1 MTFQTA
7 ILLPSQ
13 ESLLHRLQH
22 VVLYGQQLTVLTG
35 ETGAGKTTLTTA
47 LVDTLDDVSSALV
60 VCPQHVDSAEIRR
73 KILVQLLTEPVFDD
87 ELPLPETLLRL
98 GDALP
103 SHSHIVLDDA
113 QYLPLELWAECIVL
127 SQLNIAG
134 KKLSLTLT
142 APAEYLNQILTQL
155 PETQRP
161 LLLPVAISPLTL
173 PEREG
178 LYYTLLH
185 RSEETPFTPRDIV
198 KDQLQRQQGTPVEVL
213 NLLYLALHGEAA
225 APKKNPWPV
234 YLAIGACVASLLTSF
249 YWLWAEPEE
258 IMTKSKVQTVAAVRA
273 AAFNTQY
280 GQRLLSAYFEQG
292 SQLRKTLVSPAD
304 AALPATEPKI
314 ESGDQIETLTQA
326 LPDAQPSASPRSQ
339 PASQLKEVSEE
350 QRLQAE
356 ALTYQD
362 ASEPEVAEQ
371 PSQVAGAIEQ
381 TQQSQVS
388 DEARAAKPVETFALV
403 PVSEPKES
411 RKLAASQPHPA
422 GFTLQLATVKR
433 LESLDATIAKLPDV
447 NQVQI
452 ARYKSYWVL
461 LYGQYTDRQAGQQAA
476 LDLAQTSQLAAPW
489 VRAWVDLSGYELQQG
504 AVSREIH

>member
-1 MTFQTA
+1 M
-7 ILLPSQ
+7 
-13 ESLLHRLQH
+13 QH

-142 APAEYLNQILTQL
+142 APADYLNQILTQL

-198 KDQLQRQQGTPVEVL
+198 KDQLLRQQGTPAEVL
-213 NLLYLALHGEAA
+213 NLLYLALHGEPA

-234 YLAIGACVASLLTSF
+234 YLAIGACVAFLLTSL

-280 GQRLLSAYFEQG
+280 GQRLLSVYFEQG
-292 SQLRKTLVSPAD
+292 SQLRKTLASPAD
-304 AALPATEPKI
+304 AALPATEPKE
-314 ESGDQIETLTQA
+314 ESGDQVETPTQA
-326 LPDAQPSASPRSQ
+326 LPDAQLSASPRSQ
-339 PASQLKEVSEE
+339 SAPQLKEVSEE
-350 QRLQAE
+350 QRPQAE
-356 ALTYQD
+356 ALTHQALSANQEVPAHQD

-381 TQQSQVS
+381 TQQRQVS

-403 PVSEPKES
+403 PVSEPRES

-476 LDLAQTSQLAAPW
+476 LDLAQTSQLASPW
-489 VRAWVDLSGYELQQG
+489 VRAWVDLSAYELQQG

>member
-35 ETGAGKTTLTTA
+35 NSGAGKTTLTTA

-87 ELPLPETLLRL
+87 EVPLPETLLRL

-113 QYLPLELWAECIVL
+113 QYLPLELWAECIIL
-127 SQLNIAG
+127 SQLSLAG
-134 KKLSLTLT
+134 RKLSLTMT
-142 APAEYLNQILTQL
+142 APADYLNQILAQL

-185 RSEETPFTPRDIV
+185 RSEETTFTPREIV
-198 KDQLQRQQGTPVEVL
+198 KDQLQRQQGTPAEVV
-213 NLLYLALHGEAA
+213 NLLYLALHGEPA
-225 APKKNPWPV
+225 APKKRPWPV
-234 YLAIGACVASLLTSF
+234 YLAIGACTVFLLASL
-249 YWLWAEPEE
+249 YWLWDEPEE
-258 IMTKSKVQTVAAVRA
+258 MIAKPKVQTVAAVRA
-273 AAFNTQY
+273 AGFNTHY
-280 GQRLLSAYFEQG
+280 GRRLLSGYFDARSQSYEVASKEAELAAHITEQKAQLG
-292 SQLRKTLVSPAD
+292 TKSEAKPEQELETLADGQVDMQVNAQPDLQSDETPQPQLEAKLEHSQSEALSTQTQEQQIESPAELK
-304 AALPATEPKI
+304 AA
-314 ESGDQIETLTQA
+314 Q
-326 LPDAQPSASPRSQ
+326 
-339 PASQLKEVSEE
+339 
-350 QRLQAE
+350 
-356 ALTYQD
+356 
-362 ASEPEVAEQ
+362 
-371 PSQVAGAIEQ
+371 
-381 TQQSQVS
+381 
-388 DEARAAKPVETFALV
+388 KPVEIFAAAQ
-403 PVSEPKES
+403 VSEPMES
-411 RKLAASQPHPA
+411 RRRQISTALLPHPE
-422 GFTLQLATVKR
+422 GYTLQLATVKR
-433 LESLDATIAKLPDV
+433 LESLDATIAKLPDA

-461 LYGQYTDRQAGQQAA
+461 LYGQYTDRQAGKQAA
-476 LDLAQTSQLAAPW
+476 IDLAQTVQLPSPW

-504 AVSREIH
+504 SVSREIH

>member
-1 MTFQTA
+1 M
-7 ILLPSQ
+7 
-13 ESLLHRLQH
+13 QH

-142 APAEYLNQILTQL
+142 APADYLNQILTQL

-198 KDQLQRQQGTPVEVL
+198 KDQLQRQQGTPAEVV
-213 NLLYLALHGEAA
+213 NLLYLALHGE
-225 APKKNPWPV
+225 PTTPNKRPWPV
-234 YLAIGACVASLLTSF
+234 YLAIVACVAFLLASL

-292 SQLRKTLVSPAD
+292 SQLRKMFAKSAV
-304 AALPATEPKI
+304 LPATEPKE
-314 ESGDQIETLTQA
+314 ESGDQVETLMQA

-339 PASQLKEVSEE
+339 SAPQLKEVSEE
-350 QRLQAE
+350 QRPQAE
-356 ALTYQD
+356 AATHQALSANQEVPAHQE

-371 PSQVAGAIEQ
+371 PSQVAGEIEQ
-381 TQQSQVS
+381 TQRGEVS
-388 DEARAAKPVETFALV
+388 DETRAAKPVETFALV

-476 LDLAQTSQLAAPW
+476 HELAQTSQFASPW

-504 AVSREIH
+504 VVSREIH

>member
-1 MTFQTA
+1 M
-7 ILLPSQ
+7 
-13 ESLLHRLQH
+13 QH

-142 APAEYLNQILTQL
+142 APADYLNQILTQL

-198 KDQLQRQQGTPVEVL
+198 RDQLHRQQGAPAEVL
-213 NLLYLALHGEAA
+213 NLLYLALHGEPA

-234 YLAIGACVASLLTSF
+234 YLAIGACIAFLLASLYL
-249 YWLWAEPEE
+249 LWAEPEE

-273 AAFNTQY
+273 DAFNQGY
-280 GQRLLSAYFEQG
+280 GQILLSGYFAERGRLSERAQESADVAVDSTELATQSRTQPEDELGSEIEGASSQDEVLAHQDEHQAEQALS
-292 SQLRKTLVSPAD
+292 SQQD
-304 AALPATEPKI
+304 
-314 ESGDQIETLTQA
+314 TQA
-326 LPDAQPSASPRSQ
+326 
-339 PASQLKEVSEE
+339 
-350 QRLQAE
+350 
-356 ALTYQD
+356 
-362 ASEPEVAEQ
+362 
-371 PSQVAGAIEQ
+371 Q
-381 TQQSQVS
+381 TQLVHSSQAPS
-388 DEARAAKPVETFALV
+388 DAKALDKQVETFAV
-403 PVSEPKES
+403 EPVSEPNES
-411 RKLAASQPHPA
+411 RNLGASTASMPHPT
-422 GFTLQLATVKR
+422 GYTLQLATVKR
-433 LESLDATIAKLPDV
+433 LESLDATIAKLPDA

-461 LYGQYTDRQAGQQAA
+461 LYGQYTDRQAGKQAA
-476 LDLAQTSQLAAPW
+476 LDLAQTAQLPSPW
-489 VRAWVDLSGYELQQG
+489 LRAWVDLSGYELQQG